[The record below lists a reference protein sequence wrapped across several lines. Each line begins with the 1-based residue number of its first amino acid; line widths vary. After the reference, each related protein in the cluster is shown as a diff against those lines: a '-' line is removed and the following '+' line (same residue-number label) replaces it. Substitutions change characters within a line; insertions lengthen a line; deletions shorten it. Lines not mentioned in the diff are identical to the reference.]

1 MSSEDN
7 QQLVFTREVQRFIRA
22 MQQAAAS
29 QQWHQLRSLDTELL
43 GLLQRLESAPFRA
56 LTPRLKPLLLGHY
69 QKLLSQLEV
78 EQAQV
83 KQKMDQHLRDQEG
96 IKAYQTSLDG
106 N

>member
-7 QQLVFTREVQRFIRA
+7 QQLMFAREVQGFIKA
-22 MQQAAAS
+22 MQQAAAQ
-29 QQWHQLRSLDTELL
+29 QQWHQLRSLDSELVV
-43 GLLQRLESAPFRA
+43 LLQRLELAQFRDLA
-56 LTPRLKPLLLGHY
+56 PRLKPLLIGHY
-69 QKLLSQLEV
+69 QKLLTQLEQ
-78 EQAQV
+78 EQAHI

>member
-7 QQLVFTREVQRFIRA
+7 QQLLLAREVQGFIKA
-22 MQQAAAS
+22 MQHAVAH
-29 QQWHQLRSLDTELL
+29 QQWHQLRSLDTELVA
-43 GLLQRLESAPFRA
+43 LLQRLELAEYRDLAPK
-56 LTPRLKPLLLGHY
+56 LKPLLVGHY
-69 QKLLSQLEV
+69 QKLLNQLEI
-78 EQAQV
+78 EQAQI